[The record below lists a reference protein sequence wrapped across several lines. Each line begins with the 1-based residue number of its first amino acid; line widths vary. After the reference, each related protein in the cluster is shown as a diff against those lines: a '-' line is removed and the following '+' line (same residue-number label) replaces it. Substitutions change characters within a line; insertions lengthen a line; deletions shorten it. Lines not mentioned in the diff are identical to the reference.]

1 MQSTGSG
8 KTRPAQAGRVAP
20 GFAGA
25 APYDLF
31 HVLAL
36 STVKAAQPSAAN
48 RWPNV
53 LRALR
58 HRNFRLYFIGHAI
71 STLGT
76 WVQTVALS
84 WLVYRLTGSAAL
96 LGITTCATLLPQ
108 LLVGPI
114 AGAWIDRHDKRRLLM
129 LVQSL
134 LGVQALVLALLTGL
148 ELIGPALIVT
158 LATTLGILSAVDTPL
173 RQSLLSRLVDDRDD
187 LPNAL
192 ALNAMLF
199 TCSRFVGPPLAGL
212 LLALTGEALCFALNA
227 LSYAGLIL
235 GLLAVRLAPGEK
247 ASGSMRSIF
256 REGLDYTLRSPPLR
270 ALIIGVLVVNLT
282 ASSYAVLLPVFVHD
296 IFTGDA
302 RTLGWLWGAAGFG
315 SLLSTVLLAG
325 KQSVARLR
333 GLILFSAIASAVGL
347 LLFASSRYLPLS
359 LLAMAILGFGVTIN
373 NVGTNILLQG
383 QAPEALRGRVVS
395 IYTSTRFGFDAIGG
409 LLAGLLAAHIGGPWA
424 MYIAAA
430 VLALYCAW
438 QLLLQRRTAPEP
450 VTEDIAQ

>member
-1 MQSTGSG
+1 M
-8 KTRPAQAGRVAP
+8 
-20 GFAGA
+20 
-25 APYDLF
+25 
-31 HVLAL
+31 
-36 STVKAAQPSAAN
+36 KAAQPSGPN

-53 LRALR
+53 LRALH

-84 WLVYRLTGSAAL
+84 WLVYRLTDSAAL

-129 LVQSL
+129 FIESL
-134 LGVQALVLALLTGL
+134 LAVQALGLALLTWL
-148 ELIGPALIVT
+148 ELITPTLIVT
-158 LATTLGILSAVDTPL
+158 LAATLGILNAVDTPL

-227 LSYAGLIL
+227 LSYAGLIF
-235 GLLAVRLAPGEK
+235 GLLAIRLAPGEK
-247 ASGSMRSIF
+247 ASGSMRNMF
-256 REGLDYTLRSPPLR
+256 REGLDYTLRSPSLR
-270 ALIIGVLVVNLT
+270 ALIIGVLMVNLT
-282 ASSYAVLLPVFVHD
+282 ASTYAVLLPVFARD
-296 IFTGDA
+296 IFAGDA
-302 RTLGWLWGAAGFG
+302 RTLGWLWGAAGLG

-325 KQSVARLR
+325 RQSAAKLR
-333 GLILFSAIASAVGL
+333 GLILFSACASAIGL
-347 LLFASSRYLPLS
+347 LLFASSRSLPLS
-359 LLAMAILGFGVTIN
+359 LLAMMILGFGVTIN
-373 NVGTNILLQG
+373 NVGTNILLQS
-383 QAPEALRGRVVS
+383 QAPEALRGRVIS

-430 VLALYCAW
+430 LLSVYCLW
-438 QLLLQRRTAPEP
+438 QLLLLRRKRPEHSIEETA
-450 VTEDIAQ
+450 Q

>member
-1 MQSTGSG
+1 MAS
-8 KTRPAQAGRVAP
+8 PI
-20 GFAGA
+20 
-25 APYDLF
+25 
-31 HVLAL
+31 
-36 STVKAAQPSAAN
+36 VKAVQPN

-53 LRALR
+53 LRALH
-58 HRNFRLYFIGHAI
+58 HRNFRLYFIGHAV

-129 LVQSL
+129 QVESL
-134 LGVQALVLALLTGL
+134 LGVQALVLAGLTWL
-148 ELIGPALIVT
+148 ELITPTLIVL
-158 LATTLGILSAVDTPL
+158 LAATLGILNAVDTPL

-227 LSYAGLIL
+227 LSYGGLIL
-235 GLLAVRLAPGEK
+235 GLLAIRLAPGEK
-247 ASGSMRSIF
+247 ASGDMRNLF
-256 REGLDYTLRSPPLR
+256 REGLDYVLRSASLR
-270 ALIIGVLVVNLT
+270 GLIFGVLVVNLT
-282 ASSYAVLLPVFVHD
+282 ASTYAVLLPVFAHD
-296 IFTGDA
+296 IFAGDA
-302 RTLGWLWGAAGFG
+302 RTLGWLWGAAGLG

-325 KQSVARLR
+325 HQGADRLR
-333 GLILFSAIASAVGL
+333 GLILFSAIASALGL
-347 LLFASSRYLPLS
+347 LLFASSRSLPLS

-373 NVGTNILLQG
+373 NVGTNILLQS

-409 LLAGLLAAHIGGPWA
+409 LLAGVLAAHLGEPWA
-424 MYIAAA
+424 MNIAAA
-430 VLALYCAW
+430 LLVLYCLW
-438 QLLLQRRTAPEP
+438 QVLLRLRGPSASP
-450 VTEDIAQ
+450 VEESTP